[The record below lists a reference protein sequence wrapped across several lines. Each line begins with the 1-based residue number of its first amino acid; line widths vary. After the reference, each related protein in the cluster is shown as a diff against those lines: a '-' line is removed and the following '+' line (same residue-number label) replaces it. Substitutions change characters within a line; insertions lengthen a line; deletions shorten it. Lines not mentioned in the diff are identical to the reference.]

1 MLVRLWNN
9 ENPYKK
15 NIYNMISFEVLE
27 QAKGWKNVRKVVDS
41 VDMSLSKLWDIVKD
55 REAWHAAVHGVAKSW
70 T

>member
-41 VDMSLSKLWDIVKD
+41 VCIQVRKGMRKIPWVMFMF
-55 REAWHAAVHGVAKSW
+55 
-70 T
+70 